1 MYYSVVLHVYVQYCS
16 LRVSDCV
23 CFFSEMT
30 LDKVFVSILGLLPPT
45 KSSETDYC
53 IIREVVKQ
61 PLFNQRELPIML
73 SAQAPNISEEY
84 ILSHGLIRLLV
95 EVDAVIHS
103 FLKTHLCKNA
113 RQVETLIRNTVAM
126 KSMST
131 KQAVNPPP
139 VLVLPSLV
147 APVSVPAA
155 IHMADVDDPAT
166 PDLKPSSSNISCTS
180 ALQSII
186 EYDNDDA
193 DTDNS
198 VNGDNSNN
206 NNRFSHIHPMDAGY
220 ASGNRSLSS
229 LPDTPNKF
237 SGGSSIAPLSG
248 GYGAITTTP
257 RTRSGVASSQGG
269 SSMSS
274 VGTEIVNDEFEDM
287 NPLIYG
293 VGIETPRVWS
303 TRITQLDDYFA
314 SSYGNNYYI
323 DMKYDPSFTVEFLV
337 GPSAKSLNNSMA
349 ILRGRQAVI
358 SVSITNNTTNF
369 VGFAIRCFNLNSPH
383 NPHIV
388 YPLMGLE
395 VLEPSSVPWVRNADI
410 PINDTK
416 QSNYLVM
423 EMFVCRTEMNA
434 IWNVQRRYI
443 ISIAED
449 SRAYVVFVVW

>member
-1 MYYSVVLHVYVQYCS
+1 MYVFQC
-16 LRVSDCV
+16 CV
-23 CFFSEMT
+23 TCICAILFILSTWCVFFSEMT

-45 KSSETDYC
+45 KSSDADYC

-61 PLFNQRELPIML
+61 PLFNQRELPVML

-84 ILSHGLIRLLV
+84 ILSHGLVRLLV

-126 KSMST
+126 KSMSA

-139 VLVLPSLV
+139 VLVLPSLLT
-147 APVSVPAA
+147 PVPVPAA
-155 IHMADVDDPAT
+155 THMADVDDAVT
-166 PDLKPSSSNISCTS
+166 PDLKPSSSIISCTPT
-180 ALQSII
+180 LQSIT
-186 EYDNDDA
+186 EGDDDSIFPDA
-193 DTDNS
+193 ETS

-229 LPDTPNKF
+229 LPDTPSKS
-237 SGGSSIAPLSG
+237 SGASSIAPYG
-248 GYGAITTTP
+248 GYGAIPPTP
-257 RTRSGVASSQGG
+257 RSRSGVATSQGG
-269 SSMSS
+269 SVSS
-274 VGTEIVNDEFEDM
+274 SGTDIDNDDFEDM

-349 ILRGRQAVI
+349 ILRGKQTVI

-410 PINDTK
+410 PVNSAT

-434 IWNVQRRYI
+434 VWNVQRRYI

-449 SRAYVVFVVW
+449 NHAYVVFVV

>member
-1 MYYSVVLHVYVQYCS
+1 
-16 LRVSDCV
+16 
-23 CFFSEMT
+23 MT
-30 LDKVFVSILGLLPPT
+30 LEKVFISILDLLPPT
-45 KSSETDYC
+45 KSSDADYC

-61 PLFNQRELPIML
+61 PLFNQRELPVML

-84 ILSHGLIRLLV
+84 ILSYGLVRLLV

-103 FLKTHLCKNA
+103 FLKTHLCKNS

-126 KSMST
+126 KPPVTS

-139 VLVLPSLV
+139 VLVLPSLLTPL
-147 APVSVPAA
+147 AIPAA
-155 IHMADVDDPAT
+155 HIADENEPVT
-166 PDLKPSSSNISCTS
+166 PDLKSSSSSISCTPT
-180 ALQSII
+180 LHSIT
-186 EYDNDDA
+186 EGDGDDSIFA
-193 DTDNS
+193 DMDS
-198 VNGDNSNN
+198 SMNGDNSNN
-206 NNRFSHIHPMDAGY
+206 NNRFSHIHPLGTATDGGY

-229 LPDTPNKF
+229 LPDASASNK
-237 SGGSSIAPLSG
+237 SSNVSIPPFG
-248 GYGAITTTP
+248 GYGATNTP
-257 RTRSGVASSQGG
+257 RSRSAFTSQTSQGST
-269 SSMSS
+269 SSLGREM
-274 VGTEIVNDEFEDM
+274 DEDFQDM

-323 DMKYDPSFTVEFLV
+323 DMKYDPSFTVEFLI
-337 GPSAKSLNNSMA
+337 GPSPNSLNNSMA
-349 ILRGRQAVI
+349 ILQGKQTVI

-369 VGFAIRCFNLNSPH
+369 VGFAIRCFDLNSPH

-410 PINDTK
+410 PINGAK
-416 QSNYLVM
+416 QSKYLVM

-434 IWNVQRRYI
+434 VWNVQRRYI
-443 ISIAED
+443 ISVAED
-449 SRAYVVFVVW
+449 NHAYVV